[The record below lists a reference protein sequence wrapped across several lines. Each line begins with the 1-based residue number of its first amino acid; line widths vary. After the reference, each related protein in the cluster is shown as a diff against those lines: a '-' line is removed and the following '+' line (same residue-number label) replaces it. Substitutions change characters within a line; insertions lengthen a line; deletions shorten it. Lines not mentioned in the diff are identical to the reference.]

1 MSTRP
6 SEGRGRTPVPA
17 RTVPMTAGQREIW
30 AESHWEDASALV
42 IAFGLR
48 LHGPLDTAALGSA
61 LEETVARHESL
72 RTGFTSGGGD
82 VTAFVRD
89 AVSVPLPMTDLS
101 GRPDH
106 ASGVS
111 TRQCRQLLRDT
122 GADPI
127 PLSEPP
133 LLRARLFRFSGHD
146 HLLILRVHHAVFDGW
161 STGVLLR
168 DLDRFY
174 RAREN
179 GGPGARTLLPD
190 PAEKPSVETPDEVPG
205 ARPFSA
211 RLTYW
216 RRHLDGAE
224 PPELTDD
231 RPVSGAATHSAAEHL
246 DRTTVEHLTALAER
260 HRATAYVIGLT
271 AFTAFLHRYTGQED
285 LTIGAPMSGR
295 HHPGTH
301 HRVGLYATV
310 AALRVST
317 AGDPEFTELLRRV
330 RRTVLGALD
339 HSPIPYDA
347 VLSELWPDR
356 PRGRDPLR
364 RVLFSDTG
372 ITRRPRLAE
381 LDIEPVEAEPTAMR
395 EDVHAFLEP
404 HPDGTATVRVRLS
417 GRLYSPER
425 ARRMVGHFA
434 LVLRSAA
441 LNPGLRVSELP
452 LIDEPERNRLAA
464 LSHGPVAPSPAPPD
478 AVAQF
483 TEQAGAR
490 PDHPAI
496 RFRGTTTTYAEL
508 DDRVV
513 RTAAVLR
520 EHGVRPGTVV
530 ALDLERSPELIC
542 AMLAVMRAGAAYLP
556 LDRSHPAAR
565 RAYQLADAGA
575 ELLVTDGPPDPP
587 LTHRV
592 RRVLTLPLPRTGPP
606 PEPDSTPLNGLAY
619 LMHTS
624 GSTGRPKAVMVGH
637 GSLANLCAFRRR
649 LRRPGPQ
656 DTVLQYAAATFDV
669 SASDIFPTLAAG
681 ATLCLAD
688 EAERLSPPALAALMR
703 AEQVTV
709 TNLPLTLM
717 QLLRGTDLPSLRL
730 AQVGGA
736 RCSGELV
743 AAWSTRKRR
752 FVHEYGPTEA
762 TVVTHTHEVPFDAP
776 VASPPIGLPVDG
788 SRAYVLDRYGVHAPV
803 GVVGE
808 LHLAG
813 ATLSLGYW
821 NRPALTAER
830 FVPDPF
836 GPAGARMYRTG
847 DLAAYRADGS
857 VDFHGRVDRQL
868 KVHGI
873 RLEAGEVEAALL
885 QHPQV
890 RAATVCLRPDA
901 DGREVLA
908 AFLVGEDLPVEAELR
923 GVLTR
928 TLPPQFVPRV
938 FVRLPQLPMK
948 ASGKVDHSRLPSTVD
963 SGRAAT
969 SDGAALTEQE
979 QEVADTVAHVL
990 GRPAGR
996 EDDLFDLGATSF
1008 DVVRLLA
1015 LLEERLGATLD
1026 VATLLALPTVAG
1038 IAAGVQRCAAPSEP
1052 GPDDEELLELIE
1064 ALTSEEAMEL
1074 LDRREWPPLKRGVD
1088 EDDR

>member
-1 MSTRP
+1 M
-6 SEGRGRTPVPA
+6 TP
-17 RTVPMTAGQREIW
+17 GQREIW

-48 LHGPLDTAALGSA
+48 LRGPLDTAALGSA
-61 LEETVARHESL
+61 LEETVARHDAL
-72 RTGFTSGGGD
+72 RTGFAAGGGD

-89 AVSVPLPMTDLS
+89 AVGVPLPVTDLS
-101 GRPDH
+101 DRADH
-106 ASGVS
+106 ASGMS
-111 TRQCRQLLRDT
+111 ARQCRQLLRDT

-127 PLSEPP
+127 PLTEPP

-146 HLLILRVHHAVFDGW
+146 HLLLLRVHHAVFDGW

-168 DLDRFY
+168 DLERFY
-174 RAREN
+174 EAYKD
-179 GGPGARTLLPD
+179 GGSGARPF
-190 PAEKPSVETPDEVPG
+190 PPPPVEESSAEAVDEVLG

-211 RLTYW
+211 RLAYW
-216 RRHLDGAE
+216 RQHLDGAE

-231 RPVSGAATHSAAEHL
+231 RPTSGAATHSATEHL
-246 DRTTVEHLTALAER
+246 DRTTVERLTALAER
-260 HRATAYVIGLT
+260 HGATAYTIGLT
-271 AFTAFLHRYTGQED
+271 AFTAFLHRSTGQDD
-285 LTIGAPMSGR
+285 LTIGTPVAGR

-310 AALRVST
+310 AALRMSA

-330 RRTVLGALD
+330 QRTVLGALD
-339 HSPIPYDA
+339 HSPIPYDV
-347 VLSELWPDR
+347 VLGELWPDR

-372 ITRRPRLAE
+372 ITRRPRLAD
-381 LDIEPVEAEPTAMR
+381 LDIEPVEAQPTAMR
-395 EDVHAFLEP
+395 EDIHASLEP
-404 HPDGTATVRVRLS
+404 HSDGTTTVRVRLT

-425 ARRMVGHFA
+425 ARQMAGRFA
-434 LVLRSAA
+434 HVLRSAA
-441 LNPGLRVSELP
+441 LDPGLRVSALP
-452 LIDEPERNRLAA
+452 LIDEPEQNRLAA
-464 LSHGPVAPSPAPPD
+464 LSHGPAAPSPAPPD
-478 AVAQF
+478 TIAQF
-483 TEQAGAR
+483 TEQARAR
-490 PDHPAI
+490 PEHPAI

-508 DDRVV
+508 VDRVA
-513 RTAAVLR
+513 RTAAVLH
-520 EHGVRPGTVV
+520 EHGVRPGAVV
-530 ALDLERSPELIC
+530 AVELERSPELVC
-542 AMLAVMRAGAAYLP
+542 AMLAVMWVGAAYLP
-556 LDRSHPAAR
+556 LDRSHPADR
-565 RAYQLADAGA
+565 RAYQLADAGV
-575 ELLVTDGPPDPP
+575 ELLVTDVPTDPQ

-592 RRVLTLPLPRTGPP
+592 PRVLTLPLPRNGTPP
-606 PEPDSTPLNGLAY
+606 PKPEPAPLDGVAY

-649 LRRPGPQ
+649 LHRPGPQ

-669 SASDIFPTLAAG
+669 SASDVFPTLAAG

-688 EAERLSPPALAALMR
+688 EAERLSPPALTALMR

-736 RCSGELV
+736 QCSADLV
-743 AAWSTRKRR
+743 AAWNTPERR

-762 TVVTHTHEVPFDAP
+762 TVITHTHEVPFDTP
-776 VASPPIGLPVDG
+776 VAPPPIGLPVDG
-788 SRAYVLDRYGVHAPV
+788 SRAYVLDRYGSHAPV
-803 GVVGE
+803 GVIGE
-808 LHLAG
+808 LYLAG

-830 FVPDPF
+830 FVPDRF

-857 VDFHGRVDRQL
+857 VDFHGRADRQL

-885 QHPQV
+885 QHPKV
-890 RAATVCLRPDA
+890 RTATVCLRPDA
-901 DGREVLA
+901 GGREVLV
-908 AFLVGEDLPVEAELR
+908 AFLVGEDLPEEVELR
-923 GVLTR
+923 DLLTR

-938 FVRLPQLPMK
+938 FVDLPRLPVN
-948 ASGKVDHSRLPSTVD
+948 AGGKVDHSRLPATVG
-963 SGRAAT
+963 SGKDGT
-969 SDGAALTEQE
+969 SDGAVLTARE

-990 GRPAGR
+990 GRPTGR
-996 EDDLFDLGATSF
+996 DDDLFDLGATSF
-1008 DVVRLLA
+1008 DVVRLLT
-1015 LLEERLGATLD
+1015 LLQERFGVALD
-1026 VATLLALPTVAG
+1026 VAALLVLPTVAG
-1038 IAAGVQRCAAPSEP
+1038 IAAAMQRCVGDPGSE
-1052 GPDDEELLELIE
+1052 PDDEELLERIE

-1074 LDRREWPPLKRGVD
+1074 LDRREWPPRKRDVH